1 MSNVQQCVTT
11 YRYVSSIFR
20 EMEEVASM
28 MNSLSEVSSEERK
41 REQLLERW
49 KYLLDLYQEQ
59 PHLLDPHLP
68 TILGTVHVI
77 CFFINY

>member
-1 MSNVQQCVTT
+1 
-11 YRYVSSIFR
+11 
-20 EMEEVASM
+20 MEEVASM
-28 MNSLSEVSSEERK
+28 MDSLSEVSSEERK

-68 TILGTVHVI
+68 TILGTSYPFLHKLLTSVWDP
-77 CFFINY
+77 